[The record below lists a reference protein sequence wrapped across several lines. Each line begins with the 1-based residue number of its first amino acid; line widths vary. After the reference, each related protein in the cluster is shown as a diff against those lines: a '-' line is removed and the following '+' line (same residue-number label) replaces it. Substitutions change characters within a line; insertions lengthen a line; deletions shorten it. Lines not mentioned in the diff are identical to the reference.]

1 MAQLEYKLNEN
12 ELFEV
17 FRYITETRKDIIIIK
32 WILQISVPLLMVAS
46 VIFFRIFKVFPI
58 LIVIFISLFWL
69 MTIPKIWHTKLENR
83 FKTQL
88 KNKTLKASEI
98 KLKFDK
104 NLISITTNGEEISIN
119 RTELTQIFN
128 LDGLTI
134 FKYGSI
140 LLTVPKNLVDEN
152 IEKFVNK

>member
-32 WILQISVPLLMVAS
+32 WILQISVPLLMLAS
-46 VIFFRIFKVFPI
+46 VIYFRIFKALPI
-58 LIVIFISLFWL
+58 LIVIFISLFWF
-69 MTIPKIWHTKLENR
+69 MTIPKIWYTKLENR

-88 KNKTLKASEI
+88 KSKTLKASEI
-98 KLKFDK
+98 KLKFDE
-104 NLISITTNGEEISIN
+104 NLISITTNGEEILIN
-119 RTELTQIFN
+119 RKELTQILN

-140 LLTVPKNLVDEN
+140 LLTVPKNLADEN